1 MGPVI
6 LKFYPINYLKSFVD
20 VLCVTLAIIIGLQV
34 FKWLESSICEDILA
48 MAPSTL
54 GPTK

>member
-6 LKFYPINYLKSFVD
+6 LKFYPINYLKSLVD

-34 FKWLESSICEDILA
+34 FKSLESSICEDILA